1 MHPPITM
8 ELRPIEQGQVAHRQ
22 LQGLPA
28 LYHVRLKHQGRT
40 LAVLQGQSEQEA
52 HKRAQRLAESLSLD
66 DGSVTI
72 ESA

>member
-1 MHPPITM
+1 M
-8 ELRPIEQGQVAHRQ
+8 GQVLHRA
-22 LQGLPA
+22 LHNLPP

-52 HKRAQRLAESLSLD
+52 QKRAQRLAESLSLE